1 MVLYASG
8 PEDSKTAA
16 VRPVKAEIQEAGPA
30 CLIRDKKSVCVCL
43 YKEPVQSNGISDKH
57 AGRTEK
63 NRVIKCDI
71 FVYERKNF
79 M

>member
-1 MVLYASG
+1 MPDNILFMTS
-8 PEDSKTAA
+8 
-16 VRPVKAEIQEAGPA
+16 
-30 CLIRDKKSVCVCL
+30 LISSRDKNSVCVCL